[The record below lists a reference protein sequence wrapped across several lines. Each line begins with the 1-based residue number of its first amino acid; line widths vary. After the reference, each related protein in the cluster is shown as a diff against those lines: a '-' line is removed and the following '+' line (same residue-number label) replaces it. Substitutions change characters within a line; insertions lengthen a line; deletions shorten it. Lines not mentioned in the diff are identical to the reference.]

1 MHRRPPVND
10 GLKREDFTEERLLR
24 IIRELEPSGALHI
37 LDREERDRSRREMLA
52 GHPRGRDIWVFGYGS
67 LMWNPAIHCCG
78 TTTALLRGYHR
89 SFCLWTPIG
98 RGTPENP
105 GLMLAMR
112 PRGSCRGR
120 AWRIAAGQID
130 GETEIL
136 WRREMLSGAYLPKW
150 VNLAT
155 PEGDIRALTFVVN
168 PQHPRYDGAVPHD
181 KAAAAIATAEGRL
194 GRSRDYLHNL
204 VHHLE
209 EMGISGGPMHRLLQ
223 RVERHGGGG

>member
-1 MHRRPPVND
+1 MHRPPAIND
-10 GLKREDFTEERLLR
+10 GLNREDFTEERLLR
-24 IIRELEPSGALHI
+24 IARELDPSGKLAFV
-37 LDREERDRSRREMLA
+37 DRESRDRSRHDMLA
-52 GHPRGRDIWVFGYGS
+52 RHPSGQDVWVFGYGS
-67 LMWNPAIHCCG
+67 LMWNPAIHSNG
-78 TTTALLRGYHR
+78 STPALLRGYHR

-120 AWRIAAGQID
+120 AWRIAAEQIEA
-130 GETEIL
+130 ETEIL

-155 PEGDIRALTFVVN
+155 PDGAIRALTFVIN
-168 PQHPRYDGAVPHD
+168 PAHPRYDDAIPHD
-181 KAAAAIATAEGRL
+181 KATAAIATAEGRL
-194 GRSRDYLHNL
+194 GRSRDYLYNL

-209 EMGISGGPMHRLLQ
+209 GMGISDGPMHRLMR